1 MTEPTLDQRVTVL
14 ESDRRGRGVR
24 QLLLFVGIV
33 LVFVT
38 AGIWVQRQN
47 DESVQRERMARQA
60 SERAFCGIIILLDDA
75 WKASPPTTDSGRALA
90 TAVTNAR
97 VVNHCPPRTG
107 VIK

>member
-1 MTEPTLDQRVTVL
+1 MTEPTVEERVTIL

-24 QLLLFVGIV
+24 QLLLFLGIFLV
-33 LVFVT
+33 LVS

-47 DESVQRERMARQA
+47 DQSVQRERMARQA

-75 WKASPPTTDSGRALA
+75 WTASPPTTDSGRALA
-90 TAVTNAR
+90 LAVTNAR
-97 VVNHCPPRTG
+97 VVNHCPLRTG